1 MITGMLVFGARFSLR
16 RNVVL
21 SAALL
26 VSAASAAAAASP
38 SDLQQA
44 SALCNS
50 AAPSWLVP
58 EQGSWGIN
66 NGLSISGFGAAAQ
79 PIPFLVETAQ
89 WLSAGRNGTA
99 IGLCNYLPDDTV
111 QLNNSSL
118 PPSMDPTLQHSEFFW
133 PTLAPLTTPTL
144 TRVLFDPTPMTSNP
158 LGFSKGPLPQ
168 LPAGSFTIFDDS
180 PPPPATVGSGYS
192 ARP

>member
-1 MITGMLVFGARFSLR
+1 MITGMLVFGAGLSLR
-16 RNVVL
+16 RNIVL

-26 VSAASAAAAASP
+26 LSAASAAPAASP

-44 SALCNS
+44 SALCNP

-58 EQGSWGIN
+58 EQGSSGIN
-66 NGLSISGFGAAAQ
+66 NGLSISGFGATAQ

-99 IGLCNYLPDDTV
+99 IGLCNFWPDNIL

-118 PPSMDPTLQHSEFFW
+118 SPWRNPTLQHSEFFW
-133 PTLAPLTTPTL
+133 PTLTPRMTPAL
-144 TRVLFDPTPMTSNP
+144 TRVLFDLTPMTSNT

-180 PPPPATVGSGYS
+180 PPPPATVGSG

>member
-1 MITGMLVFGARFSLR
+1 MIAGMLVFGARFSLG
-16 RNVVL
+16 RNAVL

-44 SALCNS
+44 SALCNP

-58 EQGSWGIN
+58 EQGSRRIN
-66 NGLSISGFGAAAQ
+66 NGLSIPGFGATAQ

-118 PPSMDPTLQHSEFFW
+118 SPWSPTLQHSEFFW
-133 PTLAPLTTPTL
+133 PTFTPLTTPML

-158 LGFSKGPLPQ
+158 LGFSQGSPPQ

-180 PPPPATVGSGYS
+180 PPPPATVGSG

>member
-1 MITGMLVFGARFSLR
+1 MIAGMLVFGARFSLG
-16 RNVVL
+16 RNAVL

-50 AAPSWLVP
+50 AASSWLVP

-66 NGLSISGFGAAAQ
+66 NGLSISGFGATAQ
-79 PIPFLVETAQ
+79 QIPFLVETTQ
-89 WLSAGRNGTA
+89 RLSSGRNGTA
-99 IGLCNYLPDDTV
+99 IGLCNFWPDDSV
-111 QLNNSSL
+111 QLNNSM

-133 PTLAPLTTPTL
+133 PTLTPLTTPTL
-144 TRVLFDPTPMTSNP
+144 TRVLVDPTPMTSNP

-180 PPPPATVGSGYS
+180 PLPPATVGSGYP

>member
-1 MITGMLVFGARFSLR
+1 MITGMIVFGARVSLG
-16 RNVVL
+16 RNVAL

-26 VSAASAAAAASP
+26 VGAASAAAAASP

-66 NGLSISGFGAAAQ
+66 NGLSISGFGATAQ

-89 WLSAGRNGTA
+89 WLSTGGNGTA
-99 IGLCNYLPDDTV
+99 IGPCNFWPYDTV
-111 QLNNSSL
+111 QLNNSSFAPL
-118 PPSMDPTLQHSEFFW
+118 TDPTVLHSGFFW
-133 PTLAPLTTPTL
+133 PTLTRGTTPTL
-144 TRVLFDPTPMTSNP
+144 TRVLFDPTPMTSNT

-168 LPAGSFTIFDDS
+168 IPAGSFTIFDDS
-180 PPPPATVGSGYS
+180 PPPPATVGSG

>member
-1 MITGMLVFGARFSLR
+1 MITGMFVFGAS
-16 RNVVL
+16 

-26 VSAASAAAAASP
+26 VSAASAAATASP
-38 SDLQQA
+38 SDLQQG

-50 AAPSWLVP
+50 VAPSWLVP

-66 NGLSISGFGAAAQ
+66 NGLSISGFGATAQ

-89 WLSAGRNGTA
+89 WLSTGRNGMA
-99 IGLCNYLPDDTV
+99 VGPCNFWPYDTV

-118 PPSMDPTLQHSEFFW
+118 PPLMDPTVQHSEVFW
-133 PTLAPLTTPTL
+133 PTLTQRTTPTL
-144 TRVLFDPTPMTSNP
+144 TRVLFDPTPMTSNT

-168 LPAGSFTIFDDS
+168 IPAGSFTIFDDS
-180 PPPPATVGSGYS
+180 SPPPATVGSG